1 MVSTLTNITKARP
14 GLGAPRNIVAMGN
27 TGTMFGWAFGN
38 PARESDSGYVDG
50 LEREALRNAKQTAK
64 AKGVNVVAGSEVF
77 TVLSA
82 DESLVELDNA
92 PGQLVVRCTVH
103 VEGPGAEKLRAEGPM
118 NG

>member
-1 MVSTLTNITKARP
+1 MVSTLTNITKARLRA
-14 GLGAPRNIVAMGN
+14 GQPRNIVAMGN
-27 TGTMFGWAFGN
+27 TGTLFGWAFGD
-38 PARESDSGYVDG
+38 PAREKDDGYVSG
-50 LEREALRNAKQTAK
+50 LQRVALGNARETAK
-64 AKGVNVVAGSEVF
+64 AKGVDVVAGSEVF

-82 DESLVELDNA
+82 DDSLVELDNA